1 MANQTVVMAS
11 SRRMVLTGRE
21 GAGAIP
27 VATVAA
33 KFQSAMVDARRRLAT
48 AIALVSAHPVRLNR
62 QQEFTLQFCFNP
74 SILQRG
80 PTFQVIRDVLTPT
93 LEGLQTDDVEICD
106 PDPTDLPLM
115 AEGYVSS
122 FLGIKGSI
130 HTRFNLGL
138 ARTTFNLIHEGTHK
152 FSTTVD
158 PPGGYISANYPAF
171 IATRMAG
178 IFGHINLLDNATA
191 RTNADSF
198 AQFAMGV
205 T

>member
-1 MANQTVVMAS
+1 MANQTVVIVA
-11 SRRMVLTGRE
+11 SRRMILTGRE

-33 KFQSAMVDARRRLAT
+33 KFQTAMGDARRRLAT

-80 PTFQVIRDVLTPT
+80 ETFRAIRDVLTPT
-93 LEGLQTDDVEICD
+93 LEGLQTDAVEICD
-106 PDPTDLPLM
+106 PDPTDIPAQ
-115 AEGYVSS
+115 AEGYVGS

-130 HTRFNLGL
+130 HTRFNLP
-138 ARTTFNLIHEGTHK
+138 APRTTFNLIHEGTHK

-158 PPGGYISANYPAF
+158 PPHGYISANYPAF

-178 IFGHINLLDNATA
+178 IFGHINLLANATA
-191 RTNADSF
+191 RTNADSY